1 MRSLARKL
9 TGRKG
14 FTLGET
20 MVAILILLLATGV
33 IAGAIPAASRAYIK
47 AVDAA
52 NAQVLLST
60 AVTVLRDELS
70 TASDISVTLPVEPAE
85 PVEGEAAAD
94 PQLIIQYKS
103 NNNGWS
109 RIVCTQS
116 GDKAGIEIWY
126 KKSEEEDYQFNRKLV
141 SDKAS
146 TGNLYVTIGSAATTS
161 ADVISITGISV
172 TLKGN
177 DTVQASSDLTVRSVG

>member
-1 MRSLARKL
+1 MMRSLARKL

-47 AVDAA
+47 AVDTA

-70 TASDISVTLPVEPAE
+70 TASEISLPPDENT
-85 PVEGEAAAD
+85 GNK
-94 PQLIIQYKS
+94 ITIQYKS

-126 KKSEEEDYQFNRKLV
+126 KKSEEEEYQFNRKLV

-172 TLKGN
+172 KLKGN